1 MEGEKLMS
9 KKLEDKT
16 KCWMSLERA
25 TFEQRAIAEEYYD
38 TELMQLIVKE
48 FISHNKSKVYEKVDY
63 MILSV
68 GTSYEPLV
76 LDISLFQPKKI
87 LFLYTEKTEFTI
99 DKIVDF
105 CALPSS
111 AYQKELVNEVDPLDI
126 YRQIKEAYL
135 RWHTPKKIYIDFT
148 GGTKAMSA
156 AAAMVGAIIDLQ
168 LIYIGSEEYL
178 LDFRKPKPGSET
190 LYFINNPYAVFGD
203 FEIEKAMQLFEQ
215 YNYPGAKNKLG
226 ELYEKIPDPVIRQQL
241 HFSYLL
247 SEAYEFWDG
256 LEFTGAYKDMDRLV
270 KELHRDIRF
279 NSQFL
284 LMDCIGILQE
294 QLKIL
299 DALKDIQSLFRSK
312 NHMEVLSQLKYIVP
326 LMFTMQTNALI
337 REAQEKY
344 DSATLLLYRLL
355 EMIGQRRLSCYG
367 IDVSKADFIN
377 IRYNTKQLPE
387 MEKLSKEKRLELY
400 KEKVVNIK
408 TKIFG
413 KCNSSY
419 LPEQISLLDG
429 FIHLAALNDGIMT
442 AGNGDYINKL
452 KRLRAVVYLRNNSI
466 FAHGFSP
473 VSRDDY
479 DKFKGF
485 VIELFKQLC
494 VLEKVDYGNYCKK
507 MQWVNPSLTKNYS
520 MGVRHCQ

>member
-1 MEGEKLMS
+1 MS
-9 KKLEDKT
+9 KKLDDKT

-38 TELMQLIVKE
+38 RELMQLIVKE
-48 FISHNKSKVYEKVDY
+48 FISNNKKKIYEKVDY

-76 LDISLFQPKKI
+76 LNISLFQPKKI
-87 LFLYTEKTEFTI
+87 LFLHTEKTEITI

-105 CALPSS
+105 CALTSS
-111 AYQKELVNEVDPLDI
+111 SYQKELVNEIDPLDI
-126 YRQIKEAYL
+126 YRQIKKVYL
-135 RWHTPKKIYIDFT
+135 RWRTPKKIYIDFT

-168 LIYIGSEEYL
+168 LVYIGSESYL
-178 LDFRKPKPGSET
+178 IDFRKPKPGSET

-215 YNYPGAKNKLG
+215 YNYSGAKNKLG
-226 ELYEKIPDPVIRQQL
+226 ELYDKIPDPVIRQRL

-247 SEAYEFWDG
+247 SEIYEFWDG
-256 LEFTGAYKDMDRLV
+256 LEFVSAHRDMEILV
-270 KELHRDIRF
+270 KELHRDIRV

-284 LMDCIGILQE
+284 LMDCIDILQE
-294 QLKIL
+294 QLEIL
-299 DALKDIQSLFRSK
+299 DVLKDIQLLFRSK
-312 NHMEVLSQLKYIVP
+312 NYMKVLSQLKYIIP

-355 EMIGQRRLSCYG
+355 EMIEQRRLSCYG
-367 IDVSKADFIN
+367 IDVSKADFMN
-377 IRYNTKQLPE
+377 IKYNTEQLHE
-387 MEKLSKEKRLELY
+387 IENLSKEKKFEWY
-400 KEKVVNIK
+400 KEKVIFIK
-408 TKIFG
+408 TKVFG
-413 KCNSSY
+413 KCNNNY
-419 LPEQISLLDG
+419 MPEQISLLDG
-429 FIHLAALNDGIMT
+429 FIHLTALNDGIMAT
-442 AGNGDYINKL
+442 NNGDYIGKL

-473 VSRDDY
+473 VSKNDY
-479 DKFKGF
+479 NKFKEF

-494 VLEKVDYGNYCKK
+494 ELEKIDYKAYCKK
-507 MQWVNPSLTKNYS
+507 MQWINPSLTKNYS
-520 MGVRHCQ
+520 MGVRPCQ